1 MSQSFPASRS
11 CRALSLGRRARVST
25 AAFALV
31 ALASPLAAQPA
42 RAPTGRVANGFSA
55 ERLARVD
62 RFLQQYVDSNRVG
75 GAVALVLRDGQVA
88 YQKSVGWIDRESRRP
103 MTADAM
109 FRIASQ
115 SKAITSTAILMLI
128 EEGKVALAD
137 PVSRFIPAYARTTV
151 ASRAD
156 SGRTILPARRQITI
170 QDLLTHTAGIS
181 YGGERWIAEQY
192 EAKGLGRAAGNGWY
206 TADKT
211 EPVCETMERLA
222 TLPFIAQPGEAY
234 VYGYNTDILGCVVER
249 ASGLSLDDFIRTR
262 ITGPLGMRDTYFF
275 VPARRQIT
283 IQDLLTHTA
292 GISYG
297 GERWVA
303 EQYEGKGLGR
313 AAGNG
318 WYTADKTEPV
328 CETMERLATLPFVAQ
343 PGEAYV
349 YGYNTDILGCV
360 VERASGLSLDEFIRT
375 RITGP
380 LGMTDTYFFVPTS
393 KTSRLVTLYMND
405 STGRIARA
413 PEGSRGQG
421 HYVEGPRRSFSGG
434 AGLVSTARDYA
445 RFLQMMLNRGEID
458 GVRILSPRSVDLM
471 TSNQAGTLFSQ
482 SGRGFGLGFE
492 VVERLGAD
500 GYYSVGSFGWGGA
513 YGSDYMV
520 DPVER
525 LVVVFMMNQ
534 MPNRSDVASKFPT
547 LVYQALTDL
556 APRVGWPARPASR

>member
-1 MSQSFPASRS
+1 MSHSSS
-11 CRALSLGRRARVST
+11 SGRALPTVARVLR
-25 AAFALV
+25 AAIAAIALV
-31 ALASPLAAQPA
+31 AAASPVAAQAA
-42 RAPTGRVANGFSA
+42 RASIGREANGFSA

-62 RFLQQYVDSNRVG
+62 RLLQQSVDSNRIG

-88 YQKSVGWIDRESRRP
+88 YQKSVGWIDREAHRP
-103 MTADAM
+103 MTADAI

-115 SKAITSTAILMLI
+115 SKAITSTAVLVLV
-128 EEGKVALAD
+128 EEGRIALSD
-137 PVSRFIPAYARTTV
+137 PVSRFIPAYAQTTV

-156 SGRTILPARRQITI
+156 SGRTI
-170 QDLLTHTAGIS
+170 
-181 YGGERWIAEQY
+181 
-192 EAKGLGRAAGNGWY
+192 
-206 TADKT
+206 
-211 EPVCETMERLA
+211 
-222 TLPFIAQPGEAY
+222 
-234 VYGYNTDILGCVVER
+234 
-249 ASGLSLDDFIRTR
+249 
-262 ITGPLGMRDTYFF
+262 

-303 EQYEGKGLGR
+303 DQYAAKGLGP

-328 CETMERLATLPFVAQ
+328 CETMERLASLPFVAQ
-343 PGEAYV
+343 PGESFV

-360 VERASGLSLDEFIRT
+360 VERASGVALDEFIRT

-380 LGMTDTYFFVPTS
+380 LGKRDTYFFLPPA
-393 KTSRLVTLYMND
+393 KAPRLVTLYMND
-405 STGRIARA
+405 STGRSVRA

-421 HYVEGPRRSFSGG
+421 HYVEGPRRSFAGG
-434 AGLVSTARDYA
+434 AGIVSTARDYA
-445 RFLQMMLNRGEID
+445 RFLSMILNRGEID

-471 TSNQAGTLFSQ
+471 TSNQIPTIYSS

-492 VVERLGAD
+492 TVERVGAN

-513 YGSDYMV
+513 YGSTYMV

-525 LVVVFMMNQ
+525 MIVVFMINQ
-534 MPNRSDVASKFPT
+534 MPNRTDVAAKFPT
-547 LVYQALTDL
+547 MVYQALTDV
-556 APRVGWPARPASR
+556 APRSGWSTRSPAR